1 MGWNL
6 TEGKTE
12 DVTKENQ
19 KEVEV
24 EIPETQVSEENAFE
38 ECKDEKNEPEIH
50 FGKMEE
56 LVEEIDADIDQIEEE
71 KKIVDGHLERAE
83 AMMEEDLEEA
93 ANELENVE
101 EESIDDIF
109 KEKIEETKKEQKAK
123 KSSKNRAARKG
134 KKTIKKRS
142 KKKRV
147 KRR

>member
-12 DVTKENQ
+12 DITKENQ

-38 ECKDEKNEPEIH
+38 ECKDEKNEPEIL

-56 LVEEIDADIDQIEEE
+56 LVEKIDADIDQIEEE

-93 ANELENVE
+93 ANELENME

-134 KKTIKKRS
+134 KKTI
-142 KKKRV
+142 
-147 KRR
+147 

>member
-1 MGWNL
+1 MGISAYFLRIGNELRNQRTKTKMSNITWNL

-24 EIPETQVSEENAFE
+24 EIPESQVSEENASEENASE

-56 LVEEIDADIDQIEEE
+56 LVEKIDADIDQIEEE

-93 ANELENVE
+93 VNELENM
-101 EESIDDIF
+101 
-109 KEKIEETKKEQKAK
+109 
-123 KSSKNRAARKG
+123 
-134 KKTIKKRS
+134 
-142 KKKRV
+142 
-147 KRR
+147 